1 MKFINRPII
10 LIFGS
15 RESVGKNLDKFEDSN
30 TRVDASETSRIILEN
45 YFSFIIII
53 IVIII
58 IVPRPTF
65 TLDARTS
72 REISWNVCWRTR
84 RKEEEKEG
92 KRRKA
97 KGGVNKE

>member
-53 IVIII
+53 I

>member
-53 IVIII
+53 IVIIRGCNLDRI
-58 IVPRPTF
+58 AIFVVIVVDRIWT
-65 TLDARTS
+65 
-72 REISWNVCWRTR
+72 
-84 RKEEEKEG
+84 KHG
-92 KRRKA
+92 
-97 KGGVNKE
+97 

>member
-15 RESVGKNLDKFEDSN
+15 RESVGKNLDKFEDSRD

-53 IVIII
+53 II

-65 TLDARTS
+65 TLVL
-72 REISWNVCWRTR
+72 REKYRGTCVGGRGGKKKKRKENEGR
-84 RKEEEKEG
+84 RKE
-92 KRRKA
+92 A
-97 KGGVNKE
+97 

>member
-30 TRVDASETSRIILEN
+30 ARVDASETSRIILEN
-45 YFSFIIII
+45 YFSFII
-53 IVIII
+53 III